1 MEDYNNFSV
10 TFASSRKNMKWEEI
24 EYFMEI
30 IKKTTGLNKPGVKIL
45 DIWCGSWRLVKY
57 LENTFSIFEYLWVDA
72 SSWMINEAQKEL
84 PECNFQVLD
93 MLNIDKLDT
102 KFDIV
107 FFIASFHHLD
117 SQEKRLEVLKKIK
130 NILNKDWL
138 ILMTNW
144 NLFSK
149 ENSQK
154 YSEILPWTWDFQIK
168 IWKFNRYYHGF
179 NLEEL
184 EELFIKSDL
193 QISENRIWEWGRNI
207 ISILHI

>member
-1 MEDYNNFSV
+1 MEDYNNFSA
-10 TFASSRKNMKWEEI
+10 TFASSRKNMKWQEI

-30 IKKTTGLNKPGVKIL
+30 IKKTPELKNSGVKVL

-57 LENTFSIFEYLWVDA
+57 LENIFSSFEYLWVDA
-72 SSWMINEAQKEL
+72 SSWMISEAKKEL
-84 PECNFQVLD
+84 LKYNFQVLD

-144 NLFSK
+144 NLFSR

>member
-1 MEDYNNFSV
+1 MEDYNNFSA
-10 TFASSRKNMKWEEI
+10 TFASSRKNMKWQEI

-30 IKKTTGLNKPGVKIL
+30 IKIFNHGVKVL

-57 LENTFSIFEYLWVDA
+57 LENTFSSFEYLWVDA
-72 SSWMINEAQKEL
+72 SSWMITEAKKEL
-84 PECNFQVLD
+84 PKYNFQVLD

-144 NLFSK
+144 NLFSR